1 MVALAQLWLPILLSA
16 VLVFLASSLIH
27 MVIKW
32 HNKDYR
38 KLPNED
44 EVRAA
49 IQKGNPSPGQYITPW
64 GMDMKEFA
72 NPEFQKKF
80 IDGPVGV
87 FYIRKPGMPA
97 MGPQMTQWFLFN
109 LLVSFFAAYLASR
122 VLGPGTPYLR
132 VFQVVGTAGFLC
144 YSLGELPGAIWM
156 GKPWAVAIK
165 EVFDGLLYGMVMG
178 GAFGWLWPKM

>member
-16 VLVFLASSLIH
+16 VLVFVASSLIH

-32 HNKDYR
+32 HNKDYGR
-38 KLPNED
+38 LSNED

-49 IQKGNPSPGQYITPW
+49 IQKGSPAPGQYITPW

-87 FYIRKPGMPA
+87 FYFKKPGMPA
-97 MGPQMTQWFLFN
+97 MGPQLGQWFVFN
-109 LLVSFFAAYLASR
+109 LVVAFFVAYLASR
-122 VLGPGTPYLR
+122 TLPAGTAYPK
-132 VFQVVGTAGFLC
+132 VFQVVATAGFLC
-144 YSLGELPGAIWM
+144 YSLGEVPAAIWM
-156 GKPWAVAIK
+156 GKPWTVAIK
-165 EVFDGLLYGMVMG
+165 EMFDGLLYGLVMG
-178 GAFGWLWPKM
+178 GAFGWLWPR